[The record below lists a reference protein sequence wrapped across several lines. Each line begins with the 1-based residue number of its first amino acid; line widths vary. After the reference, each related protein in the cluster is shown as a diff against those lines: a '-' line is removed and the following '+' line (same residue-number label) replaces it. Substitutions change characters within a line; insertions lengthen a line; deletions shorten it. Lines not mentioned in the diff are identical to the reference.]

1 MNKEYT
7 PAEAKAWLN
16 GYDSGKAAAE
26 KWQVQSQSDYEA
38 GFIAGAAKQMESS
51 VDKAVNA
58 ISTPSYFIQ
67 SKDQKE
73 WVGLT
78 DTEKLHFVKF
88 LSDQPIWKIIETV
101 EAELKE
107 KNNG

>member
-58 ISTPSYFIQ
+58 ISTPSYFIP

-78 DTEKLHFVKF
+78 DAEIELLCEQADH
-88 LSDQPIWKIIETV
+88 SSWKAIELTQ
-101 EAELKE
+101 ARLKE
-107 KNNG
+107 KNL